1 MGERNFERKKKKK
14 RTRVGMGGGRYAT
27 TGHVYIPHTLPIF
40 PFSTPNPLFRTDLPT
55 FFSIIFFSICYG
67 LGPFMPLPNF
77 FFFFQKVR
85 RKTTPPSLPPPRVR
99 DLDLDFFSIFDVL
112 ERKIVEWGN
121 GGTRTK
127 KRMGERESALWGISG
142 VIMGAGGGKGAE

>member
-14 RTRVGMGGGRYAT
+14 EDESGDGRGTLRDDRACLYSP
-27 TGHVYIPHTLPIF
+27 YPPHF
-40 PFSTPNPLFRTDLPT
+40 PFFDPEPSFSYRPTYFFFHYLFLYLLR
-55 FFSIIFFSICYG
+55 
-67 LGPFMPLPNF
+67 LGPLYAATKF